1 MVNPSHKSDGA
12 LGLEVC
18 ALVLEV
24 CTKAFREKKKKEDTS
39 LIAGFCKW
47 RNLEGKFD
55 SIHSCAVKVHTLQF
69 LKGSKLQRLLCLTRK
84 MYVREKIHGGH

>member
-1 MVNPSHKSDGA
+1 MVNPSHKSDG
-12 LGLEVC
+12 

-24 CTKAFREKKKKEDTS
+24 CTKAFREKKKKKEDTS
-39 LIAGFCKW
+39 LIAGFCKL